1 MALRPLAP
9 LGAAAN
15 AVGERVMR
23 ARAGYRSVD
32 APDGW
37 AHVPTESL
45 VVNAEDGVAL
55 HVEIDAPETSAR
67 ARRHPAG
74 RTPTVVLVHG
84 FALSMQ
90 SWVLQRR
97 ALIHAGFRVVSY
109 DQRGHGRSG
118 EPALERCTVD
128 QLGRDLAAVLE
139 ATVPSGPV
147 VLVGHSMGGMTVM
160 SYAGQHAETV
170 QDRVLAV
177 ALVSTSP
184 GGSEMTEFG
193 LGPTV
198 GRVVGSMGPRVLTR
212 LSRHAGPV
220 GVLLKMGRGVQDA
233 VVQRWAFDSPVSADL
248 VHLVGEMIF
257 ATSFEVM
264 AAFLPDIDGLDLAE
278 HLEPFTGIETLVMNG
293 AGDLITPPA
302 HSVEIVRM
310 IPGAEHVVVE
320 DAGHI
325 LMLEHPEL
333 VTQQLLMLIGRAQR
347 AVAEGIPVSSKPRV
361 RRTIQDISK
370 KRRVERAARAG
381 RGRRSASA
389 GAVAPASAPSAP
401 VPSAAAPSTPSVA
414 TTRRTRRTRG
424 GTQAVGSDGR
434 DGREAAS

>member
-1 MALRPLAP
+1 MAIGP
-9 LGAAAN
+9 LGPFSAAAN
-15 AVGERVMR
+15 AVGERVMN

-45 VVNAEDGVAL
+45 VVTAEDGVAL
-55 HVEIDAPETSAR
+55 HVEIDAPEASTR
-67 ARRHPAG
+67 GRRHPAG

-84 FALSMQ
+84 FALSMR

-118 EPALERCTVD
+118 EPALDRCTVD
-128 QLGRDLAAVLE
+128 QLGRDLSAVLE
-139 ATVPSGPV
+139 ATCPSGPI

-160 SYAGQHAETV
+160 SYAGQHAELV

-177 ALVSTSP
+177 ALISTSP

-193 LGPTV
+193 MGPTV
-198 GRVVGSMGPRVLTR
+198 GRVVGSFGPRVLTR
-212 LSRHAGPV
+212 LSRHAGPI
-220 GVLLKMGRGVQDA
+220 GALLKMGRGVQDA

-248 VHLVGEMIF
+248 VHLVREMIF
-257 ATSFEVM
+257 ATSFDVM
-264 AAFLPDIDGLDLAE
+264 AAFLPDIDGLDLGE
-278 HLEPFTGIETLVMNG
+278 HLGPLTGIETLVMNG

-310 IPGAEHVVVE
+310 IPGAEHVVIE

-325 LMLEHPEL
+325 LMLEHPQL

-347 AVAEGIPVSSKPRV
+347 AVAEGLPVSSKPRV

-370 KRRVERAARAG
+370 KRRTEQAARAG
-381 RGRRSASA
+381 RGGRSADA
-389 GAVAPASAPSAP
+389 GAAS
-401 VPSAAAPSTPSVA
+401 
-414 TTRRTRRTRG
+414 
-424 GTQAVGSDGR
+424 
-434 DGREAAS
+434 